1 MGSSSLTRNGT
12 WPPALGAW
20 NLSHWTTREVPVL
33 VMLFLNLVLTPG
45 INSGTSH
52 VWFVQ
57 IIDYGLCT
65 FLHKFDTLMKRSKK
79 KKKRTGPLPHQAPP
93 LPDVVF
99 PSDNGLNF
107 PLSCPSQKLGV
118 IPCYSPLIV
127 THNQALSVYLLTIS
141 QIHPL
146 LSPSAAFSL
155 TQTQLPLGFCFCSS
169 LPDSKHIL
177 LIHPHTATRGNL
189 LE

>member
-65 FLHKFDTLMKRSKK
+65 FLHKFDPLMKRSKK
-79 KKKRTGPLPHQAPP
+79 KKKGQVLFLIKH
-93 LPDVVF
+93 
-99 PSDNGLNF
+99 
-107 PLSCPSQKLGV
+107 PLSLMLSFPQIMVSTFHSVAQVRSWVLFHA
-118 IPCYSPLIV
+118 IP
-127 THNQALSVYLLTIS
+127 LSL
-141 QIHPL
+141 
-146 LSPSAAFSL
+146 SL
-155 TQTQLPLGFCFCSS
+155 TT
-169 LPDSKHIL
+169 KHY
-177 LIHPHTATRGNL
+177 PSTF
-189 LE
+189 